1 MTKSDDTRYC
11 LVWVFKLFNIS
22 IKLYHPSFFWDL
34 RIKTQILQRVSLFI
48 QDSSKKQHF
57 VFFFLNIIILKCSP
71 FFKRS
76 KDKKKPKSFRQAK
89 WQFLSTKTSR
99 SLLLTTLN
107 CFINLF
113 LCSSSKQT
121 FNLKAQNCL
130 SHILKHCTFSQH
142 GDIQLSPPHKI
153 HWSQDDCIKEK
164 RDLLHWL
171 ILTPFNCFILT

>member
-1 MTKSDDTRYC
+1 MISDI
-11 LVWVFKLFNIS
+11 VWYEFSNYSISPLNFIIHHSFGTWELKLKFFKGFLCSFKIVVESNILLS
-22 IKLYHPSFFWDL
+22 
-34 RIKTQILQRVSLFI
+34 
-48 QDSSKKQHF
+48 
-57 VFFFLNIIILKCSP
+57 FFLNMIILKCSP

-76 KDKKKPKSFRQAK
+76 KDKKKTKNFRQAK

-107 CFINLF
+107 CFINLI

-130 SHILKHCTFSQH
+130 SHILKLCTFSQH

>member
-1 MTKSDDTRYC
+1 MTKWDDTRYC

-57 VFFFLNIIILKCSP
+57 AFFFLNIIILKCSP

-89 WQFLSTKTSR
+89 WQFLST
-99 SLLLTTLN
+99 
-107 CFINLF
+107 
-113 LCSSSKQT
+113 
-121 FNLKAQNCL
+121 NLKLHVLCYWLLWTVL
-130 SHILKHCTFSQH
+130 STFFYAHLPSKHLISR
-142 GDIQLSPPHKI
+142 HKI
-153 HWSQDDCIKEK
+153 AFLIYSSTVHSPNMEIYNWVPPTKFTGAKMTALKK
-164 RDLLHWL
+164 RETFY
-171 ILTPFNCFILT
+171 IG